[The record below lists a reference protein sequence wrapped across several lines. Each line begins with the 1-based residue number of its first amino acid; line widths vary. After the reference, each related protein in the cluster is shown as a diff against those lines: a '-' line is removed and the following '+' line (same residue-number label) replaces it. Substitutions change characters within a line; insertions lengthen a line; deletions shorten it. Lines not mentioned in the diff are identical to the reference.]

1 VLPTTRLLR
10 RGWDPVTSTGCALL
24 VRRLRVHAG
33 PINELPVGG
42 RRGGCFRLAE
52 LMASLSLA
60 TDLGMGQPMEHA
72 LRTCVVAMR
81 IGALAGLRQAELS
94 EVYYVALL
102 RFLGCT
108 ANAHDMTELAGG
120 DEIGLRVAMAATLGD
135 SRSAFMRSV
144 LSSLATGQP
153 PSRRARVMA
162 TFLGTGPDR
171 MRRGV
176 AAHCEVAE
184 NFAGRIG
191 LAEGVRSGLRHAFER
206 WDGRGVPNGIT
217 GDDIPLAARIVFLAR
232 DAEVLRSLMGTA
244 AAIEMVAHRRDA
256 GAYDPSLVN
265 QFVPAAADI
274 LAEVAQGSAWELALQ
289 AEPQPRPS
297 VPDSGVDAV
306 LEAFADFVDLK
317 SPYTVGHSRGVAQ
330 LAAAAGD
337 EASRTVLRRAGL
349 VHDLGRMSVSNA
361 IWEKTG
367 PLGKSE
373 WEQVRLHPYYTERI
387 LAASP
392 SLAALATI
400 AGMHHERLDGSGYHR
415 GIDAAAM
422 PWPARILA
430 AADTVQAKTQ
440 PRPHRPALDQT
451 QLADHLR
458 AEVAHGRLD
467 RDAVS
472 AVLQAAG
479 QPLRLPTQWPGGLT
493 EREVEVLRLLCRGA
507 SKKQVAASL
516 VIAPSTVDHHVR
528 HIYEKLGV
536 SSRAGATVFALE
548 HGLLK

>member
-1 VLPTTRLLR
+1 
-10 RGWDPVTSTGCALL
+10 LL
-24 VRRLRVHAG
+24 VGRLRVHAG
-33 PINELPVGG
+33 PINELPDDG
-42 RRGGCFRLAE
+42 RSGGCFRLAE
-52 LMASLSLA
+52 LMAALSLA
-60 TDLGMGQPMEHA
+60 TDLGMGQPLEHA

-81 IGALAGLRQAELS
+81 IGALTGLRQPDLS
-94 EVYYVALL
+94 DVYYVALL

-108 ANAHDMTELAGG
+108 ANAHDMAELAGG
-120 DEIGLRVAMAATLGD
+120 DEIGLRVGMAATLGD
-135 SRSAFMRSV
+135 SRPAFIRSV

-153 PSRRARVMA
+153 PVRRARVVA
-162 TFLGTGPDR
+162 TFLGSGPDR

-184 NFAGRIG
+184 SFAGRIG

-206 WDGRGVPNGIT
+206 WDGRGVPVGIK

-232 DAEVLRSLMGTA
+232 DAEVLRSVMGTA
-244 AAIEMVAHRRDA
+244 AAIEVVAHRRNA
-256 GAYDPSLVN
+256 GAYDPSLVD
-265 QFVPAAADI
+265 QFVPEAADI
-274 LAEVAQGSAWELALQ
+274 LDEAAQGSAWEMVLDV
-289 AEPQPRPS
+289 EPQPWPS
-297 VPDSGVDAV
+297 MPEARIDGV

-317 SPYTVGHSRGVAQ
+317 SPYTVGHSRGVAE
-330 LAAAAGD
+330 LAAAVGDD
-337 EASRTVLRRAGL
+337 EASRTLLRRAAL

-361 IWEKTG
+361 IWEKEG

-392 SLAALATI
+392 ALAPLATI

-422 PWPARILA
+422 PWSARILA

-440 PRPHRPALDQT
+440 PRPHRPALDQA

-472 AVLQAAG
+472 AVLEAAG
-479 QPLRLPTQWPGGLT
+479 QPLRLPTEWPAGLT

-516 VIAPSTVDHHVR
+516 VIAPSTADHHVR

-536 SSRAGATVFALE
+536 SSRAGATLFALE

>member
-1 VLPTTRLLR
+1 
-10 RGWDPVTSTGCALL
+10 
-24 VRRLRVHAG
+24 
-33 PINELPVGG
+33 
-42 RRGGCFRLAE
+42 
-52 LMASLSLA
+52 
-60 TDLGMGQPMEHA
+60 
-72 LRTCVVAMR
+72 MR
-81 IGALAGLRQAELS
+81 IGALAGLRQPELS
-94 EVYYVALL
+94 DLYYVALL

-108 ANAHDMTELAGG
+108 ANAHDMAELAGG

-135 SRSAFMRSV
+135 SRPAFMRSV

-153 PSRRARVMA
+153 SVRRARVVA
-162 TFLGTGPDR
+162 TFLGSGPDR

-184 NFAGRIG
+184 NFAGRLG
-191 LAEGVRSGLRHAFER
+191 LAEGVQSGLRQAFER
-206 WDGRGVPNGIT
+206 FDGRGVPNGMR
-217 GDDIPLAARIVFLAR
+217 GDEIALPARIVFLAR

-244 AAIEMVAHRRDA
+244 AAIEVVAHRRHL
-256 GAYDPSLVN
+256 GAYDPSLVH

-274 LAEVAQGSAWELALQ
+274 LAEAAQGSVWEMVLD
-289 AEPQPRPS
+289 AEPEPRPLLPES
-297 VPDSGVDAV
+297 RIDAV

-317 SPYTVGHSRGVAQ
+317 SPYTVGHSRGVAE

-337 EASRTVLRRAGL
+337 DASRTLLRRAGL

-361 IWEKTG
+361 IWEKSG
-367 PLGKSE
+367 PLGKYE

-387 LAASP
+387 LVASP
-392 SLAALATI
+392 ALAALATI
-400 AGMHHERLDGSGYHR
+400 ASMHHERLDGSGYHR

-422 PWPARILA
+422 SWPARILA
-430 AADTVQAKTQ
+430 AADAVQAKTQ

-451 QLADHLR
+451 QLAEHLR

-467 RDAVS
+467 RDAVA

-479 QPLRLPTQWPGGLT
+479 EPVRLPVEWPGGLT
-493 EREVEVLRLLCRGA
+493 EREVQVLRLLCRGA
-507 SKKQVAASL
+507 SKKQVAAGL